1 MARRVPSRF
10 WLLFVASVIVLAA
23 CGSEATSTRAP
34 TPTLRPGTP
43 DIRPR
48 TFQMGLSSLPPQL
61 TDASYA
67 DTFKLIG
74 GAGDVVLIQRAP
86 PWSEL
91 LSDDLSASTG
101 ATTKREVELAHD
113 NSLDIFFAIDPTDP
127 ATGRAELADL
137 PSDLAGARFADKKVR
152 DALLT
157 YARYVATNY
166 QPKYLAFGVE
176 INSYQRAQPQDFEQ
190 FVLLYHEAYRAVKEL
205 SPDTLMFPT
214 FQLEDMQGYLPLD
227 APKPPQWYLLSRFGA
242 DLDMLAVSSYPRS
255 VFPSIDNLPAD
266 YFSQLKTFTKK
277 PIALVSTGYPSAPNP
292 DESTEALQAT
302 YMLRVLNYAQALS
315 MSLVVWFVSQ
325 DPTFTSDAPYD
336 RLQHL
341 GLLRQDGTP
350 KQAWDIWGTVARRPL
365 AQPTN
370 N

>member
-1 MARRVPSRF
+1 MARPLPRRIWF
-10 WLLFVASVIVLAA
+10 LFVASVVILAA
-23 CGSEATSTRAP
+23 CGSDAASTLAP

-43 DIRPR
+43 DVRPR
-48 TFQMGLSSLPPQL
+48 TFQMGMSSLPPQL

-67 DTFKLIG
+67 DTFELIG

-86 PWSEL
+86 PWPEL
-91 LSDDLSASTG
+91 LSGDISASTG
-101 ATTKREVELAHD
+101 ATTQREVKLARD
-113 NSLDIFFAIDPTDP
+113 NGLDIFFAIDPTDP
-127 ATGRAELADL
+127 ATGRSELADL

-166 QPKYLAFGVE
+166 KPKYLAFGVE
-176 INSYQRAQPQDFEQ
+176 INSYQRAQALDFEQ

-205 SPDTLMFPT
+205 SPGTLMFPT

-227 APKPPQWYLLSRFGA
+227 APKAPQWYLLSRFGA

-255 VFPSIDNLPAD
+255 VFRSIDNLPAD
-266 YFSQLKTFTKK
+266 YFSQLKAYTKK
-277 PIALVSTGYPSAPNP
+277 PIALVSTGYPSAPES
-292 DESTEALQAT
+292 DDSTEALQAT
-302 YMLRVLNYAQALS
+302 YMLRMLNYAQALS

-325 DPTFTSDAPYD
+325 DPTFSGDAPYD
-336 RLQHL
+336 RLQYL
-341 GLLRQDGTP
+341 GLRRQDGTP

-365 AQPTN
+365 AKSSG
-370 N
+370 